1 MAPTKLSPPTV
12 MVAAAPSLRPLAG
25 LRTRACE
32 KGRGE
37 RDLRDVGMREGLE
50 RRWDS
55 RGGKANHIL
64 KSGELK
70 RQVEIYASSTR
81 HFVESFP
88 NLCASG
94 LFDGHRVAPRAP
106 TFLFARH
113 FRNGTNGESVHE
125 KTAQKGH

>member
-70 RQVEIYASSTR
+70 RQVEIYASPTR
-81 HFVESFP
+81 HFVESFA

-106 TFLFARH
+106 TFLFARYP
-113 FRNGTNGESVHE
+113 RNGTNSESVHE
-125 KTAQKGH
+125 KTA